1 LRKGQKAVP
10 RTANGP
16 TAADLNCC
24 LIVDY
29 DLPLM
34 RPTYLLNIALQV
46 MLHGNAFH
54 QIEEVNFVDF
64 IHCFK

>member
-46 MLHGNAFH
+46 MLLGNAFH
-54 QIEEVNFVDF
+54 RI
-64 IHCFK
+64 